1 MDRLIELANEAA
13 KLKDDLDFISVTV
26 DSTGISIHLM
36 DDAFDERKARY
47 GWKTETKRHDGHRYD
62 LEEFVVV
69 DGVRVFVLRETAKE
83 AV

>member
-13 KLKDDLDFISVTV
+13 KLKDDLNIISVEV
-26 DSTGISIHLM
+26 NAMGMSIHLM
-36 DDAFDERKARY
+36 DYVFDKYKAIY
-47 GWKTETKRHDGHRYD
+47 GWETETKRHDGHRYD